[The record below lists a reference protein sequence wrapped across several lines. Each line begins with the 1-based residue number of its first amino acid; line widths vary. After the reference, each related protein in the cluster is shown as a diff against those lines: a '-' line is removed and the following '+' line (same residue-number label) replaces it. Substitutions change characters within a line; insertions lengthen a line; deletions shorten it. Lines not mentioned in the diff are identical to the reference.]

1 MILDLGKDMDTKVI
15 ENTNTIPSELKEMTD
30 IEKIRLKS
38 DNGPLIDTCLEIST
52 IDSTNLTRHSSL
64 PDISSKK
71 VGSSKIKECFE
82 DLKEIF
88 QVKSK
93 ASEYDSKDIC
103 AINDEDTGARA
114 KSLHSGD
121 VSDKSKS
128 STESSS
134 ISPCNEEIWHLA
146 DNNNDY
152 DSKYE
157 VRMEDVD
164 SAHITESDSFGKDG
178 EKGVLSKSKSETFSF
193 VEAQR
198 AYLESRIGI
207 ETLLK
212 VYRLVADLEQ
222 KSVDEKLDYRDFQN
236 ILGPGNEDLIDNI
249 IQLVVADSFFTV
261 DQT

>member
-1 MILDLGKDMDTKVI
+1 MILDSGKDMDSKLI
-15 ENTNTIPSELKEMTD
+15 ANTNTIKSELKAMTE

-38 DNGPLIDTCLEIST
+38 DNDPLIDTCLEIS
-52 IDSTNLTRHSSL
+52 IDPTNLTRHSSL

-71 VGSSKIKECFE
+71 FGSSKIKECFE

-103 AINDEDTGARA
+103 AINNEDTGARA

-146 DNNNDY
+146 DNNNDF

-164 SAHITESDSFGKDG
+164 SAHITESDSFGNDG

-249 IQLVVADSFFTV
+249 IQLVVADSFFNV

>member
-1 MILDLGKDMDTKVI
+1 MILDSGKDMDSTPI
-15 ENTNTIPSELKEMTD
+15 ANTNTIKSELKAMTE

-38 DNGPLIDTCLEIST
+38 DNGQLIDTCLEIS
-52 IDSTNLTRHSSL
+52 IDPTNLTRHSSL

-103 AINDEDTGARA
+103 AINNEDTGARA

-134 ISPCNEEIWHLA
+134 ISPCHEEIWHLA

-164 SAHITESDSFGKDG
+164 SAHITESDSFGNDG
-178 EKGVLSKSKSETFSF
+178 QKGVLSKSKSETFSF

-207 ETLLK
+207 EILLK

-249 IQLVVADSFFTV
+249 IQLVVADSFFNV

>member
-1 MILDLGKDMDTKVI
+1 MILDSGKDMDSKLI
-15 ENTNTIPSELKEMTD
+15 ANTNTIKSELKAMTE

-38 DNGPLIDTCLEIST
+38 DNDPLIDTCLEIS
-52 IDSTNLTRHSSL
+52 IDPTNLTRHSSL

-71 VGSSKIKECFE
+71 FGSSKIKECFE

-93 ASEYDSKDIC
+93 SSEYDSKDIC
-103 AINDEDTGARA
+103 AINNEDTGARA

-164 SAHITESDSFGKDG
+164 SAHITESDSFGNDG

-249 IQLVVADSFFTV
+249 IQLVVADSFFNV

>member
-71 VGSSKIKECFE
+71 VGSSKLKECFE

-103 AINDEDTGARA
+103 AINEDTGARA